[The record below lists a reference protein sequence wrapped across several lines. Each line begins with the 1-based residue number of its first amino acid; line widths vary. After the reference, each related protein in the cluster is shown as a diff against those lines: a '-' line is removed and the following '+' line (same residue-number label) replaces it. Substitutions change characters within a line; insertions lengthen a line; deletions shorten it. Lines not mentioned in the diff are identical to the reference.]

1 MQVFKERVRLLF
13 INKNIKY
20 RDILIFAL
28 IGVIGYKIIDN
39 YYYFF
44 SIAKKIMSILLPF
57 IYALVFAYIFNPVVG
72 VFEKRFKMKRSFSI
86 GITYCIFSGV
96 IFISLFFT
104 IPSII
109 DSIVNIIKEMP
120 VYMETI
126 QGWTDVI
133 LKNKKMNDLITQAG
147 LLGKLEELST
157 HIGNYAVILLQGVA
171 TYLLSFTANLINLV
185 LGFLISIY
193 VLMDKDRFTNGAKIM
208 IYMILDDKRGNS
220 LITLVRTYHKMIGT
234 YIGIKAIDSLIIGI
248 ISLIGLIIVG
258 APYAPLIAV
267 FVGITN
273 MIPYFGPLIGE
284 IFGAIISLFVS
295 PVKAIVVFCLLLAI
309 QQFDGWYLDPKLI
322 GDRVG
327 VRPFWIILAVVIA
340 GGFFGPIGMLL
351 ASPTIATINI
361 YYDKKVNK
369 FKANNLE
376 LFKRE
381 KLE

>member
-1 MQVFKERVRLLF
+1 MF

-39 YYYFF
+39 YDYFF
-44 SIAKKIMSILLPF
+44 GISRKIISIILPF
-57 IYALVFAYIFNPVVG
+57 IYALVFAYIFNPVVTLL
-72 VFEKRFKMKRSFSI
+72 EKRFRLKRSISI
-86 GITYCIFSGV
+86 GITYLIVSGF
-96 IFISLFFT
+96 IFIALFFT

-109 DSIVNIIKEMP
+109 DSIVNISKEMP
-120 VYMETI
+120 SYVETI
-126 QGWTDVI
+126 QGWIDSI
-133 LKNKKMNDLITQAG
+133 LKNEKLNYLITQAG
-147 LLGKLEELST
+147 FLDRLEELST
-157 HIGNYAVILLQGVA
+157 HIGNYIIIILQDLA
-171 TYLLSFTANLINLV
+171 TYLLSFTTNLINLF

-193 VLMDKDRFTNGAKIM
+193 VLIDKERFINGSKI
-208 IYMILDDKRGNS
+208 ITYMMFKDKKGKAI
-220 LITLVRTYHKMIGT
+220 ITVVKTYNKMIGT

-248 ISLIGLIIVG
+248 IALIGLIVVR

-267 FVGITN
+267 VVGITN

-284 IFGAIISLFVS
+284 IIGAIIALFSS
-295 PVKAIVVFCLLLAI
+295 PMQAIVVFCLLLAI

-322 GDRVG
+322 GDKVG

-361 YYDKKVNK
+361 YYDKMVKK
-369 FKANNLE
+369 FKVDNAE
-376 LFKRE
+376 LCKRE
-381 KLE
+381 ELE

>member
-1 MQVFKERVRLLF
+1 MF

-120 VYMETI
+120 TYMETI
-126 QGWTDVI
+126 QGWTDVM

-147 LLGKLEELST
+147 LLSKLEELST

-208 IYMILDDKRGNS
+208 IYMILDEKRGNS